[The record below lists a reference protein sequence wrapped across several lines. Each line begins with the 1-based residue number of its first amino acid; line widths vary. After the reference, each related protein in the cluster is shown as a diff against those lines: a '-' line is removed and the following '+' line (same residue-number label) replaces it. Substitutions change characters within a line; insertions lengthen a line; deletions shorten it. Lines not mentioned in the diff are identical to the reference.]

1 MLMFMIRNIPLFIFL
16 MCSPLLFSQKDMSKA
31 DVLFFQY
38 EYDDAI
44 AEYKREMAK
53 KNLTHQQ
60 HLNLADAYFKTD
72 NYKGASDTYFE
83 VFKKDSTMSSYHFN
97 NMLQAMTRTSGLERT
112 KALLATRSSQFS
124 SELLENADFNFDL
137 LASNDSVPSGFEIFN
152 VSGNSPQADF
162 SPSFYNDRILFTSSR
177 GDGSKSIYGP
187 SGESY
192 FQIFVARADTDGNLL
207 NANLFSGV
215 PSSPYHQATPYYSK
229 DLQQIFYVSSNQ
241 EEGELI
247 FDDKGKNSL
256 AIQICREN
264 DDARFVLKNLS
275 TSFYYPFYDSDSD
288 RLYFAAEIEGG
299 YGGTDIYYA
308 LTNNGTIM
316 SAPINLGSRINSPG
330 NEIAPFIHEGSLFF
344 ASDVF
349 YGLGGMD
356 IYKSEIQTEDSFSIP
371 VNLGKDINSASD
383 DFGLIIK
390 SDGADGLVGY
400 FASNRP
406 GGKGSD
412 DIYGFNA
419 DKAPGLKTV
428 IMAGQILNE
437 ASGAGIAKARVRL
450 LDMDGRTLKEVYSE
464 EDGAYRVEV
473 PFTYPLR
480 LEIDKAR
487 HSSYEA
493 DYDDVALDSLQL
505 SQFDINLT
513 FIEDVVEEKEDQT
526 VIKLEE
532 FYFTRGSSKLN
543 EEITTELDK
552 VVDLVAKFPQLQLRI
567 EAHTDSRGGSSTNFR
582 ISQNRAN
589 AIRDYLLEKGV
600 SDSNILYTIG
610 YGEDKIINQCTNGV
624 YCLDFLH
631 KQNER
636 HLIVILNYDLLN

>member
-1 MLMFMIRNIPLFIFL
+1 MLMYMNRNIPLLIFL
-16 MCSPLLFSQKDMSKA
+16 ICSPLLFSQKPMSKA
-31 DVLFFQY
+31 DAFYFQY
-38 EYDDAI
+38 EYDEAI
-44 AEYKREMAK
+44 AEYKREMAS
-53 KNLTHQQ
+53 KNLTYEQ
-60 HLNLADAYFKTD
+60 HLNLADAYIKTD
-72 NYKGASDTYFE
+72 NYKGASDAYFK
-83 VFKKDSTMSSYHFN
+83 VFKQDSTMSAYHFN

-112 KALLATRSSQFS
+112 KALLATRSAQFS
-124 SELLENADFNFDL
+124 SELMENAEFNFEL

-162 SPSFYNDRILFTSSR
+162 SPSFFNDRVLFTSSR
-177 GDGSKSIYGP
+177 NSGTKGVYEP

-192 FQIFVARADTDGNLL
+192 FQIFVARSDSDGNLL
-207 NANLFSGV
+207 NANRYSGV
-215 PSSPYHQATPYYSK
+215 PLSPYHQATPYYSE
-229 DLQQIFYVSSNQ
+229 DLQQIFYISSNQ
-241 EEGELI
+241 EEGDLI
-247 FDDKGKNSL
+247 FDDSGKNAL
-256 AIQICREN
+256 AIKICREN
-264 DDARFVLKNLS
+264 DDARFVLRNLS
-275 TSFYYPFYDSDSD
+275 TSFYYPFYDSESE
-288 RLYFAAEIEGG
+288 RLYFAADIEGG

-308 LTNNGTIM
+308 LTNSGSIM
-316 SAPINLGSRINSPG
+316 SAPVNLGPRINSPG

-356 IYKSEIQTEDSFSIP
+356 IYKSELQQENSFSIP
-371 VNLGKDINSASD
+371 VNLGKDINSTSD
-383 DFGLIIK
+383 DFGLIIR
-390 SDGADGLVGY
+390 SDNADGLVGY

-428 IMAGQILNE
+428 IMAGNVLNE
-437 ASGAGIAKARVRL
+437 SSGDGIAKARVRL
-450 LDMDGRTLKEVYSE
+450 LDEEGNMLKEVYSE
-464 EDGAYRVEV
+464 DNGAYRLEV

-487 HSSYEA
+487 HASFEA
-493 DYDDVALDSLQL
+493 LYDEAALDSLQL
-505 SQFDINLT
+505 SKLDVNLT
-513 FIEDVVEEKEDQT
+513 FLADVVEEKENQT
-526 VIKLEE
+526 VIKLKE
-532 FYFTRGSSKLN
+532 FYFARGSSRLN
-543 EEITTELDK
+543 DEITAELDK
-552 VVDLVAKFPQLQLRI
+552 VVDIVGKFPQLQLRI
-567 EAHTDSRGGSSTNFR
+567 EAHTDSRGGSATNFR

-589 AIRDYLLEKGV
+589 AIRDYLLESGV

-636 HLIVILNYDLLN
+636 HLIVILNYDLLD